1 MIGLLGVFLALGTLI
16 VLAYRG
22 YSVLVVAPIAALIS
36 VVFAGM
42 PIVASYT
49 QIFMPAL
56 AGFIGA
62 YFPLFLSGAVFGK
75 LMGATGYAQAVANA
89 IAALIGRQ
97 RAIFAT
103 VLAGIVLTYG
113 GVSVFVVAFAL
124 FPIARET
131 FKAADIPKR
140 LIPATIGLGGFT
152 FAMSALPGN
161 PQIQNVI
168 PTTFFGTTTY
178 AAPWLGV
185 IASIIILGLGMVW
198 LEYRAKSLRARGEG
212 YAESER
218 FDLGVGVTEVE
229 ESAGITQ
236 VKNGLGG
243 YILASI
249 PILIVI
255 VVNFV
260 VTAMIL
266 PQMDT
271 SYLEEELYG
280 GVTLSDVAGV
290 WSVLIALVAAIVYMV
305 VTNLSSFRSMV
316 REIGEGAKTAVLPIF
331 STGSEVGFGAVI
343 AAVPAF
349 LLIRDAMSGVGENPV
364 ITTALATTVLAGIT
378 ASASGGMSIALGA
391 MGEELKASAME
402 HDVSLELMHRVTSV
416 ASGGLDTL
424 PHSGAVITLLL
435 ICGLTHRQSYKDL
448 AMITV
453 VFPIFATAAVIALG
467 LQFGSF

>member
-1 MIGLLGVFLALGTLI
+1 MLGLLGIFVALGTLI

-36 VVFAGM
+36 VIFAGM

-56 AGFIGA
+56 AGFIGS
-62 YFPLFLSGAVFGK
+62 YFPLFLTGAVFGK
-75 LMGATGYAQAVANA
+75 LMGVTGYAQAVANA

-131 FKAADIPKR
+131 FRAADIPKR

-168 PTTFFGTTTY
+168 PTTFFDTTTY

-185 IASIIILGLGMVW
+185 IASIVILGLGMLW
-198 LEYRAKSLRARGEG
+198 LEYRARSLRARGEG
-212 YAESER
+212 YADSDSQ
-218 FDLGVGVTEVE
+218 DLSAAMGGGDGSTGIVQVTDGRVGY
-229 ESAGITQ
+229 
-236 VKNGLGG
+236 L
-243 YILASI
+243 LATI
-249 PILIVI
+249 PILIVV

-260 VTAMIL
+260 VTTVVL
-266 PQMDT
+266 PRMDT

-280 GVTLSDVAGV
+280 GVTVSAVAGV
-290 WSVLIALVAAIVYMV
+290 WSVLIALVAAIAYML
-305 VTNLSSFRSMV
+305 VTNLRSIRGMI
-316 REIGEGAKTAVLPIF
+316 REVAEGAKSAVLPIF

-349 LLIRDAMSGVGENPV
+349 LLIRDAMSGIGENPI
-364 ITTALATTVLAGIT
+364 ITAALATTVLAGIT

-391 MGEELKASAME
+391 MGEELKAAAME
-402 HDVSLELMHRVTSV
+402 QGVSLELMHRVTSV

-453 VFPIFATAAVIALG
+453 VFPLIATGAIIALG

>member
-1 MIGLLGVFLALGTLI
+1 MLGLLGIFLALGTLI

-56 AGFIGA
+56 AGFIGS

-75 LMGATGYAQAVANA
+75 LMAVTGYAQAVANA

-131 FKAADIPKR
+131 FRAADIPKR

-168 PTTFFGTTTY
+168 PTTFFDTTTY

-185 IASIIILGLGMVW
+185 IASIVILGLGMIW
-198 LEYRAKSLRARGEG
+198 LEYRARSLRARGEG
-212 YAESER
+212 YADSDSH
-218 FDLGVGVTEVE
+218 DLGAAISGGDG
-229 ESAGITQ
+229 SAGIVQ
-236 VKNGLGG
+236 VTSGRLG
-243 YILASI
+243 YLLATV
-249 PILIVI
+249 PVLIVV
-255 VVNFV
+255 VVNFLVTTV
-260 VTAMIL
+260 VL
-266 PQMDT
+266 PRMDT

-280 GVTLSDVAGV
+280 GVTVSAVAGV
-290 WSVLIALVAAIVYMV
+290 WSVLIALVAAIVYML
-305 VTNLSSFRSMV
+305 VTNLRSLRGMI
-316 REIGEGAKTAVLPIF
+316 REVAEGAKTAVLPIF

-402 HDVSLELMHRVTSV
+402 QGVSLELMHRVTSV

-453 VFPIFATAAVIALG
+453 VFPLIATGAIIALG

>member
-1 MIGLLGVFLALGTLI
+1 MLGLLGILLALGTLI
-16 VLAYRG
+16 LLAYRG
-22 YSVLVVAPIAALIS
+22 YSVLIVAPLAALIS

-56 AGFIGA
+56 AGFISS
-62 YFPLFLSGAVFGK
+62 YFPLFLSGAVFGN
-75 LMGATGYAQAVANA
+75 LMAVTGYAQAVANA
-89 IAALIGRQ
+89 IAALIGRE

-168 PTTFFGTTTY
+168 PTTYFDTTTY

-198 LEYRAKSLRARGEG
+198 LEYRSRTLRSRGEG
-212 YAESER
+212 YSDSDASG
-218 FDLGVGVTEVE
+218 LGSTSGGMTGT
-229 ESAGITQ
+229 SGITQ
-236 VKNGLGG
+236 VREGRVG
-243 YILASI
+243 YVLAVI
-249 PILIVI
+249 PILIVV
-255 VVNFV
+255 VVNFIA
-260 VTAMIL
+260 TSIIL
-266 PQMDT
+266 PRMDT

-280 GVTLSDVAGV
+280 GVTLSAVAGV
-290 WSVLIALVAAIVYMV
+290 WSVLIALVLAILYMV
-305 VTNLSSFRSMV
+305 LVSLPSARGMI

-349 LLIRDAMSGVGENPV
+349 LLIRDAMSGVGDNPV
-364 ITTALATTVLAGIT
+364 ITTAIATTVLAGIT

-391 MGEELKASAME
+391 MGEDLKAAALE
-402 HDVSLELMHRVTSV
+402 QGVSLELMHRVTSV

-435 ICGLTHRQSYKDL
+435 ICGLTHRQSYKDM

-453 VFPIFATAAVIALG
+453 VFPLVSVVAVIALG
-467 LQFGSF
+467 LQFGAF

>member
-1 MIGLLGVFLALGTLI
+1 MLGLLGILLALTTLI
-16 VLAYRG
+16 ILAYRG
-22 YSVLVVAPIAALIS
+22 YSVLVVAPLAALIS

-56 AGFIGA
+56 AGFISS
-62 YFPLFLSGAVFGK
+62 YFPLFLSGAVFGN
-75 LMGATGYAQAVANA
+75 LMAVTGYAQAVANA
-89 IAALIGRQ
+89 IAAVIGRD

-131 FKAADIPKR
+131 FKAANIPKR

-168 PTTFFGTTTY
+168 PTTYFETTTY

-198 LEYRAKSLRARGEG
+198 LEYRSRTLRARGEG
-212 YAESER
+212 YS
-218 FDLGVGVTEVE
+218 D
-229 ESAGITQ
+229 SDSSGIGSGTSGMSGTTGIVQ
-236 VKNGLGG
+236 VREGRIG
-243 YILASI
+243 YVLAVI
-249 PILIVI
+249 PILIVV

-260 VTAMIL
+260 ATSVVL
-266 PQMDT
+266 PRLDT
-271 SYLEEELYG
+271 TYLEEELYG
-280 GVTLSDVAGV
+280 GVTLSAVAGV
-290 WSVLIALVAAIVYMV
+290 WSVLIALVLAILYMV
-305 VTNLSSFRSMV
+305 IASLPSARGMI

-364 ITTALATTVLAGIT
+364 ITAAIATTVLAGIT

-391 MGEELKASAME
+391 MGEDLKAAALE
-402 HDVSLELMHRVTSV
+402 QGVSLELMHRVTSV

-453 VFPIFATAAVIALG
+453 VFPLLSVVVVIALG